1 MYLRPK
7 MNSIKRLEDPRT
19 MRALAH
25 PLRLRLLGLLRIEG
39 PQTATSLARLTG
51 ESVPSLSYHLRQL
64 SEHGFIEEAPE
75 LARDGRE
82 RWWKASHART
92 AWESADFLEDPERMA
107 AEGALMR
114 ELRSAYLDA
123 LETWHQ
129 EQASW
134 SREWVDASTTSDW
147 ILDLTPAQLQA
158 LKDELIAVIERW
170 QVVPRE
176 EGAEHIAAI
185 LHLFPRRLTR

>member
-1 MYLRPK
+1 

-51 ESVPSLSYHLRQL
+51 ESVPGLSYHLRQL
-64 SEHGFIEEAPE
+64 AEHGFIEEAPE
-75 LARDGRE
+75 LARDNRE
-82 RWWKASHART
+82 RWWKASHERT
-92 AWESADFLEDPERMA
+92 SWKSADFLEDPERMA

-114 ELRSAYLDA
+114 EIRRVYLDA

-134 SREWVDASTTSDW
+134 GREWIDASTTSDW
-147 ILDLTPAQLQA
+147 ILDLTAAQLAA
-158 LKDELIAVIERW
+158 LKEELTAVIERW
-170 QVVPRE
+170 QGVPRE
-176 EGAEHIAAI
+176 GDAEHVTVMF
-185 LHLFPRRLTR
+185 HLFPRRLKR